1 MMIDWSYFLNNWS
14 NIVLA
19 ISLIVTA
26 ICVIWRFIEERKYP
40 LCYRVFDYL
49 GCFLFFIGP
58 VLGIVIG
65 EWLKIGGANSGGLA
79 LMLWGIGAI
88 CTGVS
93 LKLLP
98 INCDTK
104 VRRKKDWKMCV
115 GIGIFII
122 LYSLLFMICA
132 FYDWFD

>member
-40 LCYRVFDYL
+40 LSYRLFDYL
-49 GCFLFFIGP
+49 GCFLVFIGP
-58 VLGIVIG
+58 VFGIVIG
-65 EWLKIGGANSGGLA
+65 EWLKVEEMITAGLAMMFLGIGGIS
-79 LMLWGIGAI
+79 
-88 CTGVS
+88 TGVS

-98 INCDTK
+98 VNCDTK
-104 VRRKKDWKMCV
+104 VRKKKNWKMCV
-115 GIGIFII
+115 CVGVFSVLISF
-122 LYSLLFMICA
+122 LVMFLP
-132 FYDWFD
+132 D